1 MVVLRADK
9 KEFARGV
16 MLATEMAVPKVALMV
31 VRKAGQRDVLKVD
44 D

>member
-1 MVVLRADK
+1 MRAGK

-31 VRKAGQRDVLKVD
+31 VPKAEQRDVSKVD